1 MKKALLTLA
10 ATAMASSAFAQGTIT
25 FYNNNIIDPTTGATY
40 RAGIFQD
47 NAPLVLGDPKGD
59 STTGAGAGISIGLF
73 LASAPTTVLKYT
85 TGADAITTGRATT
98 SPEVFATSGDVVVTG
113 VAPNST
119 AALLVRAWTTAA
131 GSFDAAKADTS
142 HGWQYGEEAFTSK
155 ALGGAN
161 PNPPPPSFFTPDMAP
176 FKAFEMEATLIV
188 PEPSTIALGALG
200 IGALL
205 LRRRK

>member
-25 FYNNNIIDPTTGATY
+25 FYNNNIINPTTGATY

-47 NAPLVLGDPKGD
+47 NAPNVFGDPKGD
-59 STTGAGAGISIGLF
+59 STIGAGAGISIGLF
-73 LASAPTTVLKYT
+73 LASAPTTPLNYT
-85 TGADAITTGRATT
+85 TGGAPAVTTGRATT
-98 SPEVFATSGDVVVTG
+98 SPEVFATSGDVTVTG

-119 AALLVRAWTTAA
+119 AQLLVRAWSTAA
-131 GSFDAAKADTS
+131 GSFDAAKADQ
-142 HGWQYGEEAFTSK
+142 GARWQYGEQAFTSK
-155 ALGGAN
+155 PLGGPN

-176 FKAFEMEATLIV
+176 FTGFEMETNV
-188 PEPSTIALGALG
+188 PEPSTIALGLMGAV
-200 IGALL
+200 GALF